1 VCVFFLHGMMPVSS
15 SLSNSLSG
23 NESLYD
29 PSQQG
34 NFSFDPYVDQMP
46 SVEASRTL
54 FVGDLSYFCGEEDLC
69 NLFAQFGPILTVRVR
84 RGVTGESLMHGF
96 IALESAEAAQRA
108 ISQLDGIE
116 YMGRNMR
123 LVVEKI
129 D

>member
-1 VCVFFLHGMMPVSS
+1 MKPVSS
-15 SLSNSLSG
+15 VSNSLLGS
-23 NESLYD
+23 ESLYD
-29 PSQQG
+29 VVQQG
-34 NFSFDPYVDQMP
+34 NFPFDPYLDQMP
-46 SVEASRTL
+46 SVAEASRTL

-123 LVVEKI
+123 FVLYESWYA
-129 D
+129 